1 MSCLCVSRSG
11 PIASEGCSP
20 SCVISSPAAW
30 AWAWASDSA
39 ACSLVC
45 LAHGPREFELEDL
58 VERRRDGFGVDLH
71 GAVASSLGAK
81 NTPLPGT

>member
-30 AWAWASDSA
+30 AWASDSA

-58 VERRRDGFGVDLH
+58 VERRGDGFGVDFHCDL
-71 GAVASSLGAK
+71 ASSLGAK
-81 NTPLPGT
+81 NTPLPGA